1 MALPVL
7 YGAVYSVYVRICRLA
22 LEEKGV
28 AYRLQEVHVHGPDGV
43 PADHL
48 WRQPF
53 GKIPAFEDNGFALYE
68 TGAISRYIDEA
79 FAGPA
84 LQPSAPQQRARMNQ
98 AISILDA
105 YAYPSWVW
113 GLFVERVSKP
123 RRGAAAD
130 EETTAAAR
138 PKAQACCAAL
148 AAILADQPFLCGE
161 QISLADLH
169 AAPMLACLSMTE
181 EGRGMIA
188 KEGALEA
195 WWDRLRARPAM
206 TATKAITEF

>member
-1 MALPVL
+1 MALPIL
-7 YGAVYSVYVRICRLA
+7 FGAAYSVYTRICRLT

-28 AYRLQEVHVHGPDGV
+28 AYRFHEVDVFAPGGP

-48 WRQPF
+48 RRQPF

-68 TGAISRYIDEA
+68 SNAISRYVDES
-79 FAGPA
+79 FSGPA
-84 LQPSAPQQRARMNQ
+84 LQPVAPQQRARMNQ

-105 YAYPSWVW
+105 YAYPNWVW

-130 EETTAAAR
+130 EATVAAAL
-138 PKAQACCAAL
+138 PKAQACCDAL
-148 AAILADQPFLCGE
+148 GRILADQPFLCGE

-169 AAPMLACLSMTE
+169 AAPILACLAMTE
-181 EGRGMIA
+181 EGRAMLGNSPH
-188 KEGALEA
+188 LDS
-195 WWDRLRARPAM
+195 WWARLRQRPAM
-206 TATKAITEF
+206 IATKAMTAF